1 MARDSDPILTSKIT
15 APGVLDWAVP
25 RRRITDLITQG
36 TRWCPLT
43 VLTGPAGM
51 GKTMALAL
59 WAAAQPGPVTWV
71 SLDEFDNRP
80 RVFWSYVVAAL
91 RRSGVAVP
99 NPPATRGRP
108 SDDLFLLRLTAALA
122 VQDRPVTLVLD
133 DLHLVTEPRVL
144 KGLDFMLRNA
154 GAGLRLVVASRMDSL
169 LPLHRYRVAGQLTEI
184 RASDLA
190 FDVDEAGLLLARQG
204 CTLTADM
211 VESLTR
217 RTEGWAA
224 GLRLTGA
231 HPDPSQFVTDLA
243 AENSALTGYLVDEVL
258 NAQPPEVQDVLLCTS
273 ILEQFSADAAA
284 ALAGDERAADMVR
297 ALVHANAFVQPMES
311 GWYRY
316 HTLFAEVL
324 RLKLRR
330 RYPGRD
336 AELHRRAARWYA
348 ENGLLA
354 IGQII
359 EPEPGPGRCLAEE
372 FASMPSGTRWP
383 RPRRP
388 AAPSSCSA
396 GSPAASWP
404 GTLSC
409 PDGCGPA
416 AEPSGYGPAIWTRPP
431 GSWRQERPLAAR
443 STDQPTPRIW
453 PW

>member
-1 MARDSDPILTSKIT
+1 MARDSDPILTSKLT
-15 APGVLDWAVP
+15 APVVPDWAVP
-25 RRRITDLITQG
+25 RQRITDLIAQG

-43 VLTGPAGM
+43 VLTGPAGT

-59 WAAAQPGPVTWV
+59 WAAAEPGPVTWV

-99 NPPATRGRP
+99 SPPATRGRP
-108 SDDLFLLRLTAALA
+108 DDDLFLLRLTAALA

-133 DLHLVTEPRVL
+133 DLHLLTEPKVL
-144 KGLDFMLRNA
+144 KGLDFLLRNA
-154 GAGLRLVVASRMDSL
+154 GAGLRLVVASRMDPL
-169 LPLHRYRVAGQLTEI
+169 LPLYRYRVAGQLAEI

-190 FDVDEAGLLLARQG
+190 FGIDEAALLLARQG

-211 VESLTR
+211 VGSLTR

-224 GLRLTGA
+224 GLRLAAISLGA
-231 HPDPSQFVTDLA
+231 HRDPGQFVTELA

-348 ENGLLA
+348 ENGLLTDA
-354 IGQII
+354 V
-359 EPEPGPGRCLAEE
+359 RHAD
-372 FASMPSGTRWP
+372 R
-383 RPRRP
+383 
-388 AAPSSCSA
+388 A
-396 GSPAASWP
+396 GDW
-404 GTLSC
+404 
-409 PDGCGPA
+409 
-416 AEPSGYGPAIWTRPP
+416 
-431 GSWRQERPLAAR
+431 PLAAETGHR
-443 STDQPTPRIW
+443 SAGDRPDHRARSPGPAGAWPRSSRAC
-453 PW
+453 PRTRPGPARSRT